1 MAIGV
6 HVYYLPFY
14 FQSVLGVTAQ
24 ESGIR
29 TLPYLMALLIS
40 PMISGALITI
50 VGYYVPFMWIGSTL
64 LTVGSGL
71 LFTLGTDST
80 SGQWIGYQF
89 LAAFGAGICRQIA
102 FSAVPLV
109 FDNDDLATASAL
121 VAFCNSLGPTL
132 AICVGQSIFTNK
144 FMQKVALIPEI
155 DASTVVNGGAYN
167 LGALVPTKLLEPVR
181 QAFEYAL
188 TRAFVLSIGS
198 SGAAFFSSLAMEWI
212 DVRAHHQQ

>member
-6 HVYYLPFY
+6 HIYYLPFY
-14 FQSVLGVTAQ
+14 FQSALGLTAQ

-29 TLPYLMALLIS
+29 TLPYLMTLLIS
-40 PMISGALITI
+40 PMISGALITVI
-50 VGYYVPFMWIGSTL
+50 GYYVPFMWVGSTL

-71 LFTLGTDST
+71 LFTLGTGST

-109 FDNDDLATASAL
+109 FDKDDLATASAL

-144 FMQKVALIPEI
+144 FVQKVALIPEI
-155 DASTVVNGGAYN
+155 DASTVVNEGAYN
-167 LGALVPTKLLEPVR
+167 LAALVPAQLLEPVR
-181 QAFEYAL
+181 QAFAYAL
-188 TRAFVLSIGS
+188 TRAFALSIGG
-198 SGAAFFSSLAMEWI
+198 SGAALFSSLAMEWI